1 MDLRQQRDLQLLNE
15 IGNNAIVTQRILAK
29 KLGIALGLAN
39 LYLKRLARKGYIKT
53 PTDPSHRVRYLLTPR
68 GTGERSR
75 LTELHT
81 QYSLSHYRHIRQRL
95 RRVLSKLAR
104 EGSRQLVI
112 YGTGELAE
120 LAYLALQEFGLTLVG
135 FVNGKGA
142 RTFLSCPLLTIEALP
157 ELEFDAVLIA
167 EIEDAEKI
175 QARIVDKG
183 TPGNKVLL
191 LRPLS

>member
-15 IGNNAIVTQRILAK
+15 VGNNAIVTQRTLAK
-29 KLGIALGLAN
+29 KLGVALGLAN

-53 PTDPSHRVRYLLTPR
+53 TTDHIHRVRYFLTPR
-68 GTGERSR
+68 GIAERSR

-81 QYSLSHYRHIRQRL
+81 RYSLSHYRHIRQRL

-120 LAYLALQEFGLTLVG
+120 LAYLALREFGLTLVG

-167 EIEDAEKI
+167 EIENAEKI
-175 QARIVDKG
+175 QARIAHKG
-183 TPGNKVLL
+183 TPGDKILL
-191 LRPLS
+191 LRPLT

>member
-1 MDLRQQRDLQLLNE
+1 MDLRQQRDLQLLTEVENHP
-15 IGNNAIVTQRILAK
+15 AATQRILAK

-39 LYLKRLARKGYIKT
+39 LYLKRLAQKGYIKT

-68 GTGERSR
+68 GIAERSR
-75 LTELHT
+75 LTDLHM
-81 QYSLSHYRHIRQRL
+81 QYSLSYYRQIRQRL

-104 EGSRQLVI
+104 GGSRQLVI

-120 LAYLALQEFGLTLVG
+120 LAYLALREFGLTLVG

-167 EIEDAEKI
+167 EIEGAEKI
-175 QARIVDKG
+175 QSRIVDKG

-191 LRPLS
+191 LRPLR

>member
-15 IGNNAIVTQRILAK
+15 VENNPSVTQRILAK

-53 PTDPSHRVRYLLTPR
+53 TTDHSHRVRYLLTPR
-68 GTGERSR
+68 GIAERSR
-75 LTELHT
+75 LTVLHM
-81 QYSLSHYRHIRQRL
+81 QYSLSYYRQIRQRL

-120 LAYLALQEFGLTLVG
+120 LAYLALREFGLTLVG

-142 RTFLSCPLLTIEALP
+142 QTFLSCPLLSIEALP

-175 QARIVDKG
+175 QSRIVDKG
-183 TPGNKVLL
+183 TPGNKVLM
-191 LRPLS
+191 LRPLN

>member
-15 IGNNAIVTQRILAK
+15 VEDNPAVTQRTLAK

-39 LYLKRLARKGYIKT
+39 LYLKRLARKGCIKT
-53 PTDPSHRVRYLLTPR
+53 TTDHSHRVRYLLTPR
-68 GTGERSR
+68 GIAERSR

-81 QYSLSHYRHIRQRL
+81 RYSLSHYRHIRQRL

-120 LAYLALQEFGLTLVG
+120 LAYLVLREFGLTLVG

-167 EIEDAEKI
+167 EIEGAEKI
-175 QARIVDKG
+175 QSRIVDKG
-183 TPGNKVLL
+183 TPWNKVLM
-191 LRPLS
+191 LRPLT

>member
-15 IGNNAIVTQRILAK
+15 VGNNPAVTQRTLAK
-29 KLGIALGLAN
+29 KLGVALGLAN

-53 PTDPSHRVRYLLTPR
+53 TTDHSHHVRYLLTRR
-68 GTGERSR
+68 GIAERSR
-75 LTELHT
+75 LTEFHM
-81 QYSLSHYRHIRQRL
+81 QNSLSYYRHLRQRL

-120 LAYLALQEFGLTLVG
+120 LAYLALREFGLTLVG

-175 QARIVDKG
+175 QSQIVDKG
-183 TPGNKVLL
+183 TPGNKILL
-191 LRPLS
+191 LRPLT

>member
-1 MDLRQQRDLQLLNE
+1 MDLRQQRDHQLLDQ
-15 IGNNAIVTQRILAK
+15 IGNNAVVTQRTLAK
-29 KLGIALGLAN
+29 KLGIALGLTN
-39 LYLKRLARKGYIKT
+39 LYLKRLARKGYIKST
-53 PTDPSHRVRYLLTPR
+53 TDHSHRVRYLLTPR
-68 GTGERSR
+68 GIAERSR
-75 LTELHT
+75 LTDLHM
-81 QYSLSHYRHIRQRL
+81 QYSLSYYRQIRQRL

-120 LAYLALQEFGLTLVG
+120 LAYLVLREFGLTLVV

-142 RTFLSCPLLTIEALP
+142 RTFVSCPLLTIEALP

-167 EIEDAEKI
+167 ETEDAEKI

-183 TPGNKVLL
+183 TPGNKILM